1 MHAHVMSDDIKDI
14 SLSVTEDVE
23 TYDTGDDSSTDEGEG
38 GEDTTIE
45 DVDKEED
52 EYAEDLEEIK
62 VKKAPKSPKEILAFK
77 DRAIQKQ
84 KAEVAALKAQLA
96 SYQKEAPAEDG
107 DDDTSPDIES
117 LVEKTIAKREAR
129 RLIASIAKSPSHAAL
144 LKHHLDH
151 TIRSSGDPE
160 TDVRNAQALIEAKRL
175 SKLRQQKE
183 EFDQSR
189 SSAERHAPSGERIN
203 NSNPLRGLTKREIAE
218 LSKTPGALELWK
230 KRNPYGRK

>member
-1 MHAHVMSDDIKDI
+1 MSDDNKDL
-14 SLSVTEDVE
+14 SLSETEDVE
-23 TYDTGDDSSTDEGEG
+23 TYDTGDDSSTDEYEG
-38 GEDTTIE
+38 LEDNAVG

-52 EYAEDLEEIK
+52 EYAEDLEAIK
-62 VKKAPKSPKEILAFK
+62 GKKAPKSPTDILAFK

-96 SYQKEAPAEDG
+96 SYKKEAPAEDG
-107 DDDTSPDIES
+107 DDDSSSDIES
-117 LVEKTIAKREAR
+117 LVEKTIAKREAQ
-129 RLIASIAKSPSHAAL
+129 RLVASIAKSPSHAAL
-144 LKHHLDH
+144 LKHHLEH
-151 TIRSSGDPE
+151 TIRLSGDPE
-160 TDVRNAQALIEAKRL
+160 TDVRNAQALIEAKRI

-189 SSAERHAPSGERIN
+189 SSAERHGSSGERVN
-203 NSNPLRGLTKREIAE
+203 NSNPLRGLTRREIAE

>member
-1 MHAHVMSDDIKDI
+1 MSDNIKDL
-14 SLSVTEDVE
+14 SLSKTEDVE
-23 TYDTGDDSSTDEGEG
+23 TYDTGDGSSADEYEG
-38 GEDTTIE
+38 LEDTAIE

-52 EYAEDLEEIK
+52 EYAEDLESIK
-62 VKKAPKSPKEILAFK
+62 VKKAPKSPTEILAFK

-117 LVEKTIAKREAR
+117 LVEKTIAKREAQ
-129 RLIASIAKSPSHAAL
+129 RLITSIAKSPSHAAL
-144 LKHHLDH
+144 LKHHLEH
-151 TIRSSGDPE
+151 TIRPSGDPE

-189 SSAERHAPSGERIN
+189 STAERYATSGERIN
-203 NSNPLRGLTKREIAE
+203 KQNSGPKYTNAE
-218 LSKTPGALELWK
+218 LALFRAAGVLDWVK
-230 KRNPYGRK
+230 KQK